1 LNSKIEDIRRQIERC
16 FGGVKMM
23 FDCLLRPWR
32 HDRNWLTPVARFCC
46 AIYNNKLRYERMR
59 EEYSTEWNYEIPQ
72 IVNPK
77 LIGKKVFFYYF
88 FWFCPV
94 IHLIW
99 SFRLRMSFNKISN
112 IYYISNYKQYFKWT
126 NEVMKFLKEK
136 TCRDCWGRMQSH
148 RRRKPKCW
156 RIFFR
161 GVEFQ
166 SAIVFE
172 AKEASWKSSSEKKKN
187 SENQS
192 EVKVTR
198 NEESKLKVLIDLNI
212 QINIFQF
219 SFSFGRC

>member
-1 LNSKIEDIRRQIERC
+1 
-16 FGGVKMM
+16 
-23 FDCLLRPWR
+23 
-32 HDRNWLTPVARFCC
+32 
-46 AIYNNKLRYERMR
+46 MR
-59 EEYSTEWNYEIPQ
+59 EEYSTEWNHAIPQ

-94 IHLIW
+94 IQLIW
-99 SFRLRMSFNKISN
+99 SFCLRMSFNKFSN
-112 IYYISNYKQYFKWT
+112 IYYISNNKQYFKRT
-126 NEVMKFLKEK
+126 QEVMKFLKEK
-136 TCRDCWGRMQSH
+136 TCRDSWGRMQSH

-166 SAIVFE
+166 SAVVFE

-198 NEESKLKVLIDLNI
+198 NEESKLKVLINLNI

-219 SFSFGRC
+219 YISFGRCQKRNIFETSCLKTWDRASLYCKMWR